1 MNAAAVFKG
10 PSKSLPRA
18 YKGIQV
24 IDGDLHDLRFLDEKG
39 VIVGLR
45 AKGKAVY
52 DRSGFVIGEEAVYDE
67 PTGFNIDATEK
78 GLSTC

>member
-10 PSKSLPRA
+10 PSKGLPRA
-18 YKGIQV
+18 YKGFPV
-24 IDGDLHDLRFLDEKG
+24 IDGDLHDLRFLDPHG
-39 VIVGLR
+39 VIVGLK

-52 DRSGFVIGEEAVYDE
+52 DQSGFV
-67 PTGFNIDATEK
+67 IDATEK